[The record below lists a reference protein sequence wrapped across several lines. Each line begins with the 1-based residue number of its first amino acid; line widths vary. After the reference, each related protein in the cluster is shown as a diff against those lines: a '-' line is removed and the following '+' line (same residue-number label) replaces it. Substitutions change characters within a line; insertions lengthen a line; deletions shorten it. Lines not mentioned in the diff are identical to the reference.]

1 MRKRLQMR
9 KNGTEKEVS
18 GGERGDERGP
28 EEGMRKERMR
38 RKKGVR
44 PSSFIAP
51 VEKNVELSNGAAVV
65 ITIKTRRTRGKRETE
80 KERQKERG

>member
-1 MRKRLQMR
+1 M
-9 KNGTEKEVS
+9 
-18 GGERGDERGP
+18 
-28 EEGMRKERMR
+28 
-38 RKKGVR
+38 R

-65 ITIKTRRTRGKRETE
+65 ITIKTRRTRETE